1 VKVSVRVQGWWDD
14 LRDSLWVLPTATVLV
29 SFLAASGLV
38 ALQPLVPDRLDGFT
52 FGGSPEGARAVLSEL
67 AGATFTVTG
76 VVFSLTIVALQMA
89 SSQFTPRL
97 LRTFLRDR
105 RTQLVLAG
113 MLGSGVFDVAVLRQ
127 VRSAGE
133 GGDGDGFVP
142 ALAVSAALLYALVAV
157 GLLVFFLHHLTR
169 HMRVDVIMADIRRQ
183 TLGQLHAVAR
193 DREVL
198 PDLHGARPGS
208 NALAVPAKLGGY
220 LQTVDVAELAREAAS
235 HDVVVR
241 LRPTMGDWVSA
252 GTTLAW
258 AWHDDDRPIT
268 VDRDALASGLHAA
281 LHLGPDRTESAD
293 LAFGLRQLADIAV
306 RALSPG
312 VNDPT
317 TAVQAL
323 GQLSAVLVELA
334 RHPLGADQALG
345 PDGTVRAIA
354 PRADLAGH
362 LELAIDQIRRY
373 GRDEPAVLTAIAV
386 LLTDLAEHVAD
397 DADRQEVVR
406 GQLRRTRRAVDVD
419 DPDAAGRVIRAL
431 EEAERTLELGVR
443 PPGQV
448 EAG

>member
-1 VKVSVRVQGWWDD
+1 VEQMSVRVRAWWDD
-14 LRDSLWVLPTATVLV
+14 LRDSLWVLPTVTVLA

-38 ALQPLVPDRLDGFT
+38 ASQPHVPERLDGFT

-105 RTQLVLAG
+105 RTQLVLSG

-127 VRSAGE
+127 VRSSGE
-133 GGDGDGFVP
+133 GSDSGFVP
-142 ALAVSAALLYALVAV
+142 ELAVSAALLYAFVAV

-183 TLGQLHAVAR
+183 TLGQLRAVERER
-193 DREVL
+193 DVL
-198 PDLHGARPGS
+198 PDQHGAEPGPHS
-208 NALAVPAKLGGY
+208 LPVPAKLGGY
-220 LQTVDVAELAREAAS
+220 LQTVDVEVLARTAS
-235 HDVVVR
+235 RHDVVVR

-258 AWHDDDRPIT
+258 VWHDDDRPIT
-268 VDRDALASGLHAA
+268 VDRKALASEIHSA

-323 GQLSAVLVELA
+323 GQLAAVLVELA
-334 RHPLGADQALG
+334 KHPLGADQAVG
-345 PDGTVRAIA
+345 DDGVVRAIA

-373 GRDEPAVLTAIAV
+373 GRDEPAVLVAIAV

-406 GQLRRTRRAVDVD
+406 DQLRRTRRAVDVE
-419 DPDAAGRVIRAL
+419 DPDASRRVTRAL
-431 EEAERTLELGVR
+431 DEAERTLELGAR
-443 PPGQV
+443 PPGQI